1 MIGCIV
7 QARTG
12 SSRLPDKAM
21 KLLDG
26 KHSILHYVISQ
37 LQYSKLLDD
46 IVIATTNLEEDDI
59 IVKFAQENGFKYF
72 RGSEKDVLDRHYQ
85 CAKKFA
91 FSTIV
96 RIPSDKPLIDPQIV
110 DKVVKVFTTSEYDY
124 VSNFLHYTFPYGT
137 EVEVFSFETLEKV
150 WNLARFPSER
160 EHVTP
165 YIYNHKD
172 EFKIFNVIN
181 SEDLSHLRWEVDRE
195 KDFELVKI
203 IVERIKSRPIL
214 LKDIMNLYAQEPILF
229 NINRNDNPNEGYLK
243 SLKDDEEFVNQEKR
257 RYG

>member
-1 MIGCIV
+1 MIGCII

-12 SSRLPDKAM
+12 SLRLPDKAM
-21 KLLDG
+21 KLLDE

-46 IVIATTNLEEDDI
+46 IVIATTDLEEDDI

-150 WNLARFPSER
+150 WNLARLPSER

-165 YIYNHKD
+165 YIYNHK
-172 EFKIFNVIN
+172 EKFKIFNVIN

-243 SLKDDEEFVNQEKR
+243 SLKDDEEFVKQEKR